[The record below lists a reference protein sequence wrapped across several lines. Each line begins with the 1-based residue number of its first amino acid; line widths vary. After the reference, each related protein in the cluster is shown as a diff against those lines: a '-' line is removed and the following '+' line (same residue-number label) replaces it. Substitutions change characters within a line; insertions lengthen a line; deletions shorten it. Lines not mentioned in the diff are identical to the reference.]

1 MNLIPTFKVSLH
13 APVFPH
19 EISSLAPASQWLCK
33 SSDPEPSLW
42 SMILPQREKY
52 EIFPSLQIK
61 EFEDQEAK
69 EESSQGR

>member
-1 MNLIPTFKVSLH
+1 
-13 APVFPH
+13 
-19 EISSLAPASQWLCK
+19 
-33 SSDPEPSLW
+33 
-42 SMILPQREKY
+42 MILPQREKY